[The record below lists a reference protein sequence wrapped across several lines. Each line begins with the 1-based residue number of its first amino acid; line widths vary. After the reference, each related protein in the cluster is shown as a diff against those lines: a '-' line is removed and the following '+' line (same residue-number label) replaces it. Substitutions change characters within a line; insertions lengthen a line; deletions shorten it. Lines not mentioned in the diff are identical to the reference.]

1 MLTSVTVASGMES
14 ANESLRLNL
23 AKNTQ
28 VLGPITV
35 EETYEI
41 IDGEVRIGGIGYKD
55 ILASAIAAYPATDQV
70 VDIVT
75 DYETHTAESD
85 YGTITFQTASY
96 TGIAIDI
103 E

>member
-1 MLTSVTVASGMES
+1 MLISTTVASGMDS
-14 ANESLRLNL
+14 ANEQLRLNL

-41 IDGEVRIGGIGYKD
+41 VGDQVRIGGIGYKD
-55 ILASAIAAYPATDQV
+55 ILAAAIEAYPDADQV
-70 VDIVT
+70 VDIIT
-75 DYETHTAESD
+75 DYETQTADSD
-85 YGTITFQTASY
+85 YGTLTFQTASY
-96 TGIAIDI
+96 TGIAIAI